1 MSTEI
6 KPITVVILDKEYVV
20 GCRPDE
26 QKELLESVQF
36 LNQKMGEQKEDGKIL
51 GAERI
56 AVMAALN
63 IAHEHLELQRNRERL
78 AEDVGSGIARLHEK
92 ITSALT
98 AEGWRTP
105 QPIEDN

>member
-1 MSTEI
+1 MSVEVE
-6 KPITVVILDKEYVV
+6 PITVVILDKEYVV

-36 LNQKMGEQKEDGKIL
+36 LNKKMGEQKEDGKIL

-78 AEDVGSGIARLHEK
+78 AEDVGTGIARLHAK
-92 ITSALT
+92 IASALK
-98 AEGWRTP
+98 AEDWRDAR
-105 QPIEDN
+105 QIEDT